1 MKLVKENKVIMIVTS
16 IIVLIPILIGLIYWN
31 ELPQEI
37 ATHFGMN
44 DEPNG
49 WSSKEFTV
57 FGIPIFLL
65 IVHWLC
71 ALGVSADPK
80 NNNLS
85 KKMYNIVLWICP
97 LVSVIGAVSIYGY
110 ELGWN
115 VGASQIAKVFM
126 AMVFI
131 VVGNYLP
138 KCRQN
143 YTVGI
148 KIPWTLSSEENWN
161 KTHRLAGKLWV
172 VVGLFMVI
180 NIFFDMEG
188 LILAFIL
195 ISVLIPSI
203 YSYMLYKKSK

>member
-97 LVSVIGAVSIYGY
+97 LVSVICAVSIYGY

-148 KIPWTLSSEENWN
+148 KLPWTLSSEENWN

-180 NIFFDMEG
+180 NVFFDMEG